1 MNLFN
6 LVAQITLDDKDYN
19 KSLKDVERE
28 TENVGSKWTKVG
40 KLGKVAFTA
49 VAAATT
55 TAAAGVG
62 KLAKESV
69 IQYARYEQLVGGVE
83 TLFKDS
89 SNLVMDYAEQAYI
102 TAGLSANEYM
112 DQITSFAASLMQGVK
127 GDTVRAAELGN
138 RAVLDMGDNMNKM
151 GSSMRSISDAY
162 NGFAKDNFTMLDNLK
177 LGKSVAQYKPLEI
190 GKRLSK

>member
-1 MNLFN
+1 M
-6 LVAQITLDDKDYN
+6 
-19 KSLKDVERE
+19 EGE
-28 TENVGSKWTKVG
+28 TERVGSKWEKVG
-40 KLGKVAFTA
+40 KIGKKAFDIVAVST
-49 VAAATT
+49 VAAAGGMVALTKKS
-55 TAAAGVG
+55 V
-62 KLAKESV
+62 ESF
-69 IQYARYEQLVGGVE
+69 ARYEQLVGGVE

-89 SNLVMDYAEQAYI
+89 SDKVMKYADKAYI
-102 TAGLSANEYM
+102 TAGLSANDYM

-177 LGKSVAQYKPLEI
+177 LG
-190 GKRLSK
+190 